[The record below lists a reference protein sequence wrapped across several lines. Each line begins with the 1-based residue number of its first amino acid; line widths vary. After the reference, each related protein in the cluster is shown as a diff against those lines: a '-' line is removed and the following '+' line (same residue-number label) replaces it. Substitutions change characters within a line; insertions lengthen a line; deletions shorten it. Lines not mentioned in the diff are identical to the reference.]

1 VMGLLLLLWFDL
13 SAKIISYYYVVHNN
27 RMSSA
32 SASVAASAV
41 VEWLIEGQTDAVLL
55 RKSNG
60 SELVLRVGD
69 FIKYKGRDSGVC
81 VDYFTF
87 RVGGPPLGMC
97 YAPWRAALGRWAS
110 PKWTLKGNMRH
121 ALTPSLALTGGRA
134 WGELIEWDS
143 VVRAGPCP
151 VPGPYLPLPLET
163 RSEP

>member
-1 VMGLLLLLWFDL
+1 MT
-13 SAKIISYYYVVHNN
+13 
-27 RMSSA
+27 
-32 SASVAASAV
+32 SVS
-41 VEWLIEGQTDAVLL
+41 WIIEGQTDAVLL
-55 RKSNG
+55 IKSTG
-60 SELVLRVGD
+60 AELVLRVGD
-69 FIKYKGRDSGVC
+69 FIRYTGREYGVR

-87 RVGGPPLGMC
+87 DTAGGPPIGMC
-97 YAPWRAALGRWAS
+97 YVPWRAAQGRWAS

-121 ALTPSLALTGGRA
+121 ALTPSGMGT

>member
-1 VMGLLLLLWFDL
+1 MT
-13 SAKIISYYYVVHNN
+13 
-27 RMSSA
+27 
-32 SASVAASAV
+32 SVS
-41 VEWLIEGQTDAVLL
+41 WIIEGQTDAVLL
-55 RKSNG
+55 IKSTG
-60 SELVLRVGD
+60 TELVLRVGD
-69 FIKYKGRDSGVC
+69 FIRYKGREYGVR

-87 RVGGPPLGMC
+87 DAATHGGPPIGMC
-97 YAPWRAALGRWAS
+97 YVPWRAAQGRWAS

-121 ALTPSLALTGGRA
+121 ALTPSLVGRMA